1 MTASPQPQLVGL
13 RNRHSA
19 VHERR
24 RERPDEDEQQEH
36 GRKPQPDPDDREHE
50 DRERRVEHE
59 QAPRLLVEV
68 AHRSSQGRADAH
80 PFTPAAVTPAMKYRW
95 AATKSNAIGMI
106 EITLAAISCGQ
117 SVLYCPM
124 KLESPTVSE

>member
-1 MTASPQPQLVGL
+1 MNAAANGPTRTSS
-13 RNRHSA
+13 RST
-19 VHERR
+19 
-24 RERPDEDEQQEH
+24 
-36 GRKPQPDPDDREHE
+36 GRKPQPDADDREHE

-68 AHRSSQGRADAH
+68 ADRASQGLADAH

-95 AATKSNAIGMI
+95 AATKSSAIGMI

-117 SVLYCPM
+117 SVLY
-124 KLESPTVSE
+124 

>member
-1 MTASPQPQLVGL
+1 MSAAANGPTSTSSTSTGENHSPTT
-13 RNRHSA
+13 
-19 VHERR
+19 
-24 RERPDEDEQQEH
+24 
-36 GRKPQPDPDDREHE
+36 DDREHE

-68 AHRSSQGRADAH
+68 AHRAPQGRADAH

-95 AATKSNAIGMI
+95 AATKSSAIGMI